1 MSIKGIRRE
10 WKDKN
15 FFVVVDCNDGRWAI
29 GATDDIFKAWEMMD
43 DYPGSYFVMNEQA
56 KAYSFLY
63 LC

>member
-43 DYPGSYFVMNEQA
+43 DYPGSYFVMNE
-56 KAYSFLY
+56 
-63 LC
+63 